1 MKIDKLIVSVD
12 NSHYKDYW
20 PLIAKVAKKVLKVT
34 PILIKVDD
42 EDSDFFFDGN
52 GLVKSVK
59 ALRLL
64 MVLKQEYKLYCID
77 YMQLNG
83 FLKMFV

>member
-20 PLIAKVAKKVLKVT
+20 PLIAKVAKKILKVT
-34 PILIKVDD
+34 PVLIKVDD

-59 ALRLL
+59 ALDG
-64 MVLKQEYKLYCID
+64 VETEYKLYCID
-77 YMQLNG
+77 YMPLNG
-83 FLKMFV
+83 SLKMFV